1 MTAQPTHPPLHQPV
15 TATSTGELLARRV
28 SEGSRSQPFIAVLSW
43 ELRRVLASRTTWVAA
58 ALMFGVCLV
67 LLRASPQS
75 VDWLLECCSQRPN
88 ADLISSWTT
97 LWGLAC
103 VLPSLVLLVGLF
115 VPFVAADGVA
125 RDLRRHT
132 HELLMTTPLP
142 TWAYVFGRYM
152 AGILLCL
159 GLAVLLLLAI
169 CMTAV
174 AQHVLQPSIH
184 PWVDLPGTVVVWA
197 IFALPPIIV
206 LGSFSF
212 ALGTLL
218 PRRSNLVKGGAL
230 VIWFAIGVMLPQFVQ
245 YRIQVQEPRDKLAL
259 PWYAAYVRW
268 DPISSATETVLKGQ
282 FFHQVGNA
290 TLGNPALSNRAF
302 FQRLLP
308 VARQMPDLGLYAG
321 PHLAWI
327 AIGLAAGI
335 GSFFLFHRFR
345 DADM

>member
-1 MTAQPTHPPLHQPV
+1 MTAQPTHQPMHQPAQ
-15 TATSTGELLARRV
+15 ATSTGELLARRV
-28 SEGSRSQPFIAVLSW
+28 SDGPRSHPFIAVLTW
-43 ELRRVLASRTTWVAA
+43 ELRRVLASRTSWVAA

-67 LLRASPQS
+67 LLRALPQS

-88 ADLISSWTT
+88 ADLLSSWTT

-103 VLPSLVLLVGLF
+103 ALPSLVLLVGLF

-125 RDLRRHT
+125 RDLNRRT
-132 HELLMTTPLP
+132 HELLMATPLP
-142 TWAYVFGRYM
+142 TWAYVCGRYV
-152 AGILLCL
+152 AGIVLCL
-159 GLAVLLLLAI
+159 GLAVLLLLATSV
-169 CMTAV
+169 TAV
-174 AQHVLQPSIH
+174 AQHVLQPSTH
-184 PWVDLPGTVVVWA
+184 PWFDLPGTVVVWA
-197 IFALPPIIV
+197 VFVLPPTIV

-218 PRRSNLVKGGAL
+218 PRRSHLVKGGAL

-245 YRIQVQEPRDKLAL
+245 YRIQMQAPRDKLTL

-268 DPISSATETVLKGQ
+268 DPTSSATETVLKGQ
-282 FFHQVGNA
+282 FFHRVGNA
-290 TLGNPALSNRAF
+290 TLDNPALSNQAF

-335 GSFFLFHRFR
+335 GSVLLFHRFR
-345 DADM
+345 DADR